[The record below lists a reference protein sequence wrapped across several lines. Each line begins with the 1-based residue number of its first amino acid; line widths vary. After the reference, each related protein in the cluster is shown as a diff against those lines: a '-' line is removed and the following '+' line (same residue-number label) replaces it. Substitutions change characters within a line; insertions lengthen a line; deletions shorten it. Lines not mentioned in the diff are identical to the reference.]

1 MIKRTLSFILALCF
15 CISLMPFSLATA
27 EPEKVILPSKY
38 SSHMLFKQ
46 NEPMVIEG
54 EAPRDSEISAEL
66 YKGEELIAQGTC
78 TATHCRFEIV
88 LQAPAGSYDK
98 YTLIIKKDGVEAKKF
113 IDVVFGELWLA
124 SGQSNMMYPLGQSKV
139 GADWQKTQTELNPW
153 VRAFYTPAYIEYK
166 GSEEKLPVEPQ
177 NDIKKAYWVTGEY
190 DEIYGVSA
198 VGYFFADKLQKDLNM
213 PVGIL
218 NLSLGGSNVASWLPR
233 EAVDNNEE
241 VKSFLIEN
249 GNYIEKDDWNED
261 EQDVYT
267 DIATNFNQRI
277 NPVKSFRL
285 SGMIWYQGESNI
297 SDSDEDY
304 FNCLSLLQHSYTKL
318 FNYENGLLPFVCTQ
332 LAQYYYGDDFPLSNR
347 NIAFSEWQKEEPY
360 SRAVISIYDLENTY
374 IQEVGSIHPQTK
386 KPIGERMAFA
396 AEGLVY
402 GKRKCYTAPTVE
414 KTTITDNNV
423 FVTLNN
429 TGDGLRINGEHLKG
443 FTICGADGIY
453 VEAQAEITDKNT
465 VKVYSELIEKPES
478 VAYAYGVRNIHANL
492 YSSENGVIT
501 LPVSP
506 FVTNND
512 ISVQHW
518 VEKPWIDCENETAW
532 HFHTDFTSNFY
543 SVWESENA
551 EISYSENHAYSGT
564 NGLSV
569 KGTGEFSINPAFELE
584 VEDGRKKETQTFND
598 TDKNYSNYGTM
609 TVQVRNNTSE
619 SVSLK
624 GVRFYVGKYKWY
636 APAIDNTTDVEI
648 VIPGDSQW
656 HTITF
661 DLNRLHLFGNEC
673 GFSRPNDKLEDV
685 ENIIFTFESSNE
697 TTLSI
702 DNIQFTP
709 SSEEAKLGFN
719 VSYDSADNIIEKIS
733 ALFVGAIGK
742 GTVS

>member
-1 MIKRTLSFILALCF
+1 MRKKLLSFILALSF
-15 CISLMPFSLATA
+15 CISLMPFSLATS
-27 EPEKVILPSKY
+27 EPKKVILPSKY

-54 EAPRDSEISAEL
+54 EAPRNAEITAEL
-66 YKGEELIAQGTC
+66 YKGEELISQGTYK
-78 TATHCRFEIV
+78 ATHCRFEIV

-98 YTLIIKKDGVEAKKF
+98 YTLIIKMDGREVEKF

-139 GADWQKTQTELNPW
+139 GANWHKTQTELNPW
-153 VRAFYTPAYIEYK
+153 IRVFYTPPYIEYK

-177 NDIKKAYWVTGEY
+177 NDIKNAYWITGEY

-218 NLSLGGSNVASWLPR
+218 NLSLGGSLVESWLPR
-233 EAVDNNEE
+233 DAVDNDKE
-241 VKSFLIEN
+241 VKNFLVEK
-249 GNYIEKDDWNED
+249 GHYIEKDDWNED

-277 NPVKSFRL
+277 NPVKNFRL
-285 SGMIWYQGESNI
+285 SGILWYQGEGNI
-297 SDSDEDY
+297 ADSEEDY
-304 FNCLSLLQHSYTKL
+304 FNCLSLLHRSYTKH

-332 LAQYYYGDDFPLSNR
+332 LAQYYYGDDFLLSNR
-347 NIAFSEWQKEEPY
+347 NIAFSEWQKEEPS
-360 SRAVISIYDLENTY
+360 SRAVISIYDLDNTY

-396 AEGLVY
+396 AEGLAY

-414 KTTITDNNV
+414 KTTIIDDKV
-423 FVTLNN
+423 FVTFNN
-429 TGDGLRINGEHLKG
+429 TGDGLRVNGELLKG
-443 FTICGADGIY
+443 FTICGTDGIY

-465 VKVYSELIEKPES
+465 VKVYNELIEKPVS
-478 VAYAYGVRNIHANL
+478 VAYAYGVRNNHSNL
-492 YSSENGVIT
+492 FSSENGAIT

-518 VEKPWIDCENETAW
+518 VEKPWIDCESETAW
-532 HFHTDFTSNFY
+532 HFHTDFTSNLY

-551 EISYSENHAYSGT
+551 EISYSENHAYSGKK
-564 NGLSV
+564 GLSV
-569 KGTGEFSINPAFELE
+569 KGKDEFSINPIFKLE
-584 VEDGRKKETQTFND
+584 VEEGCEKETQTFND

-619 SVSLK
+619 AVTLK

-636 APAIDNTTDVEI
+636 APAIDNTTDVET

-656 HTITF
+656 HSITF
-661 DLNRLHLFGNEC
+661 DLNRLHFFGNEC
-673 GFSRPNDKLEDV
+673 GFSRPNDKLEEV

-697 TTLSI
+697 TSLSI

-709 SSEEAKLGFN
+709 SSEEGKLGFN

-742 GTVS
+742 GL